1 MKRFRASPAVVLT
14 AALSLSWASPWAAAQ
29 SDRGRTPAD
38 LNARLAELQKN
49 PKLAESVQ
57 KTGQKVAAVC
67 ANCHGDGGNS
77 IKPEVPNLAGQNSAY
92 LIEQMRRFA
101 DGSRR
106 NEFMEGMIKAM
117 SIDEKIGMAMFYSTQ
132 SVTPRPAANAS
143 LLAQGEAYYQKVC
156 FRCHGTNGHGND
168 KIARI
173 AGQQTG
179 YLASTLKRYRA
190 GSGERVEPAMAD
202 STRALTDA
210 NIDAI
215 VAYVASMK

>member
-1 MKRFRASPAVVLT
+1 MKRFRACS
-14 AALSLSWASPWAAAQ
+14 ALSMLVSLLALSASPWAAAQ

-38 LNARLAELQKN
+38 LSARLADLQKN
-49 PKLAESVQ
+49 PKLAEAVL

-77 IKPEVPNLAGQNSAY
+77 TRPDVPNLAGQNSAY

-117 SIDEKIGMAMFYSTQ
+117 SIDEKIGMAMFYSAQ
-132 SVTPRPAANAS
+132 AVTTRPVANAA
-143 LLAQGEAYYQKVC
+143 LVAQGEAYYQKVC
-156 FRCHGTNGHGND
+156 FRCHGTDGHGND

-179 YLASTLKRYRA
+179 YLATTLKRYRA
-190 GSGERVEPAMAD
+190 GSGERIEPAMAD
-202 STRALTDA
+202 STRALTDV

-215 VAYVASMK
+215 VAFVASMK

>member
-1 MKRFRASPAVVLT
+1 MKRFRAGPAVVLT
-14 AALSLSWASPWAAAQ
+14 AVLSLSWASPWAAAQ
-29 SDRGRTPAD
+29 SDRGRTPAE
-38 LNARLAELQKN
+38 LSARLAELQKN
-49 PKLAESVQ
+49 PKMADAVQ

-77 IKPEVPNLAGQNSAY
+77 SKPEVPNLAGQNLAY

-117 SIDEKIGMAMFYSTQ
+117 NIDEKIGLAMYYSAQ
-132 SVTPRPAANAS
+132 AVAPRSTANAA
-143 LLAQGEAYYQKVC
+143 LVAQGEAYYQKVC
-156 FRCHGTNGHGND
+156 FRCHGTDGHGND

-190 GSGERVEPAMAD
+190 GSGERIEPAMAD